1 MNKGFS
7 AVYQDTINLQKE
19 IAKKVVTNDD
29 ILLKKQINYVCGVDV
44 SYKKNIAYCSAVI
57 IKKSSLESIEYVNMI
72 YSVTQPYIPGLFLL
86 REAAPIIDTLK
97 LLKKPYD
104 ALLIDGHGQLH
115 PRRCGLACYLGV
127 VLDKPTVGIAKSLLC
142 GVQRK
147 DQYIEMEGE
156 IMGFRITTK
165 RANKGLYVSIGH
177 KLSLQSAIQLSKDL
191 IKDVQW
197 IPEPLRIADI
207 NSKNKSNFVQD

>member
-1 MNKGFS
+1 MNNTFS
-7 AVYQDTINLQKE
+7 AIYQDTMNLQKE
-19 IAKKVVTNDD
+19 IAKKVVTNDN

-44 SYKKNIAYCSAVI
+44 SYKKDIAYCSAVI
-57 IKKSSLESIEYVNMI
+57 IKKNSLESIEFVNTI
-72 YSVTQPYIPGLFLL
+72 HSVTQPYIPGLFML

-97 LLKKPYD
+97 LLKSPYD

-127 VLDKPTVGIAKSLLC
+127 VLDKPTIGIAKSMLC

-147 DQYIEMEGE
+147 DQFIEIEGD
-156 IMGFRITTK
+156 ILGFRITTK
-165 RANKGLYVSIGH
+165 RANKCLYVSIGH

-207 NSKNKSNFVQD
+207 NSKNKSNFIQD